1 MAEPMR
7 RALVIAGFAM
17 GAAAAMPAR
26 AAEPPR
32 APATSHAPGTVAAK
46 ASTSTDLELL
56 EFLGSDDVE
65 PDFQDYLANREPA
78 KAAASGRSDKK

>member
-1 MAEPMR
+1 VAESVR

-17 GAAAAMPAR
+17 GAAAAMPVR

-32 APATSHAPGTVAAK
+32 AAAVTHPPGTPAPK
-46 ASTSTDLELL
+46 ASSAADLELL

-65 PDFQDYLANREPA
+65 PDFQDYLANREPT
-78 KAAASGRSDKK
+78 KASASGRSDKK